1 VEIISRRKQ
10 VERIIMADIV
20 SLVKGD
26 TVANLK
32 VSLVREDNGT
42 AFGVADADSVKL
54 YIRKKGTTALI
65 DTVEKDNLLSTEA
78 QGLFVFK
85 LGAPGKFLTLAGI
98 TEGYYEA
105 EVELTFDT
113 DSTIQTVFDT
123 ITFRVRDDFS

>member
-1 VEIISRRKQ
+1 
-10 VERIIMADIV
+10 MADIV

-26 TVANLK
+26 TIANLK

-42 AFGVADADSVKL
+42 AFGVAAADSVKL

-65 DTVEKDNLLSTEA
+65 DTVEKDTTLSTEA
-78 QGLFVFK
+78 EGLFVFK
-85 LGAPGKFLTLAGI
+85 LGAPGKFLTLGAI

-105 EVELTFDT
+105 EVELTFDS

>member
-1 VEIISRRKQ
+1 M
-10 VERIIMADIV
+10 RIIMADVV

-42 AFGVADADSVKL
+42 AFSVAALDSVKL

-65 DTVEKDNLLSTEA
+65 DTVEKDSILSTEA

-85 LGAPGKFLTLAGI
+85 LGAPGKFLTINSI
-98 TEGYYEA
+98 TEGLYEA
-105 EVELTFDT
+105 EVEITFETDT
-113 DSTIQTVFDT
+113 TTQTVFDT
-123 ITFRVRDDFS
+123 ITFRVREAFS